1 MKRIIT
7 MGALLFATGVA
18 QAQAEINWS
27 EFLKRSDPIWTS
39 LPQKFDHGAFAGNGL
54 IGTTIFQAGPS
65 TIRFAMGRSDVTEH
79 RRDNTRLLLGGLHLN
94 LSGKIK
100 SGTLRTILYD
110 AEVQGTLETDKG
122 EVSFRAFV
130 HTKEPVLLVETTAKG
145 EEKPEWIFKFQTNL
159 CSNARYAFP
168 DEDAPHPPSTSGKT
182 GDMEWHEQK
191 RASGGSFTVAWTTE
205 SRDSLPKS
213 SQRILLTIAD
223 TFPQDESK
231 KIALETIKHASS
243 TPIDELNKT
252 HRAWW
257 HAYYPQSFVSVPD
270 AQIEGFYWN
279 QIYKLASA
287 MRADGPV
294 MDLQGPWNRET
305 GWARIWLNLNIQI
318 AYSPVYAANR
328 LELGESYLNFIDN
341 KRANFVKN
349 AKEIYNIDD
358 GATTAHTTCYEGLI
372 GNGQAKKSWP
382 RYTNPG
388 DFVWTLHLYYQ
399 HYRFSMDERLV
410 TDREKHAFFDLLKG
424 AIRCYKNLLTT
435 GTDGK
440 LHLPTMHSPEYGEAP
455 DNNYNLSLLR
465 WGCTTLLELN
475 QRFKL
480 NDPQATEWERTLKD
494 LTPHPTNE
502 NGFMVGAGVPFK
514 HSHRHWSH
522 MLMVWPLH
530 QLSCEQP
537 ENKEVVEKTLM
548 HWLTVENGKQV
559 YGWSAAAASHL
570 YATMG
575 DGENAVKQLRSHHNN
590 KRFVMPNTQ
599 YIEGSPVYECS
610 LVAAS
615 ALQYMMLQSWGNT
628 IRIFPGMPAEWK
640 TASYENL
647 RTEGAFLVSAI
658 RKDGKTS
665 WVKIQSL
672 AGEPCRIKPNFTGTF
687 TSDQPAKLKDLGNG
701 LYELELKKSETVM
714 LYQGEAKQKISP
726 CDLGDQKQNF
736 WGVKESNATLNAP
749 VLNLK
754 GALSIGKPATASSNY
769 SKAYDANKATDGKA
783 ETRWS
788 VAAGKN
794 TGWLEI
800 DLESEM
806 SFARANLYEFEQRI
820 SSWSLEI
827 KDGETWKPVTKGE
840 MIGAQ
845 RTLSFTPVKARYV
858 RFNILD
864 SNDGAPSLF
873 EFHVFEK

>member
-1 MKRIIT
+1 MKWTICVMT
-7 MGALLFATGVA
+7 LLTTCLVH
-18 QAQAEINWS
+18 AQAEVNWA
-27 EFLKRSDPIWTS
+27 EFLKRSDPVWTS

-54 IGTTIFQAGPS
+54 IGTTIFQQGPS
-65 TIRFAMGRSDVTEH
+65 TLRFAMGRSDVTEH
-79 RRDNTRLLLGGLHLN
+79 RRDNTRLLLGGLNLN

-100 SGTLRTILYD
+100 EGTLRTILHD
-110 AEVQGTLETDKG
+110 AEIQGTLETDKG

-130 HTKEPVLLVETTAKG
+130 HAKEPVLLVETTARG
-145 EEKPEWIFKFQTNL
+145 EEKPEWVFKHQTNL
-159 CSNARYAFP
+159 YSNARYAFP
-168 DEDAPHPPSTSGKT
+168 DEDAPHPQATSGNEGKIQ
-182 GDMEWHEQK
+182 WCEQK
-191 RASGGSFTVAWTTE
+191 RVSSGSFTVAWTEELSGVSKT
-205 SRDSLPKS
+205 SP
-213 SQRILLTIAD
+213 QRILLTIAD
-223 TFPQDESK
+223 TFPKNESTQV
-231 KIALETIKHASS
+231 ALATIKRISAF
-243 TPIDELNKT
+243 PADELAKT

-318 AYSPVYAANR
+318 AYAPVYAANR
-328 LELGESYLNFIDN
+328 LELGESYINFMDN
-341 KRANFVKN
+341 KRSNFVKN
-349 AKEIYNIDD
+349 AKAIYNMDD

-372 GNGQAKKSWP
+372 GSGQAKKSWP

-399 HYRFSMDERLV
+399 HYRFSMDESLV
-410 TDREKHAFFDLLKG
+410 TDRDKHAFFDLLKG

-435 GTDGK
+435 GPDGK

-475 QRFKL
+475 QRYKL
-480 NDPQATEWERTLKD
+480 NDPQATEWEQTLKD
-494 LTPHPTNE
+494 LTPYPTDE

-537 ENKEVVEKTLM
+537 ENKGVVEKTLM

-575 DGENAVKQLRSHHNN
+575 DGENAVKQLRAHQNN

-640 TASYENL
+640 TAAYENL
-647 RTEGAFLVSAI
+647 RAEGAFLVSAI
-658 RKDGKTS
+658 RKEGKTS

-672 AGEPCRIKPNFTGTF
+672 AGEPCRIKPNFSGAF
-687 TSDQPAKLKDLGNG
+687 TCDQPAKLKECGNG
-701 LYELELKKSETVM
+701 LYALALKKGETLI
-714 LYQGEAKQKISP
+714 LYQGESKQKINP
-726 CDLGDQKQNF
+726 CALGDQKVNF
-736 WGVKESNATLNAP
+736 WGIKESNVTLDVP

-754 GALSIGKPATASSNY
+754 DALSLGKPATASS
-769 SKAYDANKATDGKA
+769 SFAPAYDARKATDGKA

-788 VAAGKN
+788 VAGGKT

-800 DLESEM
+800 DLQSEI
-806 SFARANLYEFEQRI
+806 SFSRVDLYEFEQRI
-820 SSWSLEI
+820 SFFSIEV
-827 KDGETWKPVTKGE
+827 KENETWKTVFKGE

-845 RTLSFTPVKARYV
+845 RTILFAPVKARYV
-858 RFNILD
+858 RFTILD
-864 SNDGAPSLF
+864 SANGAPSLF
-873 EFHVFEK
+873 EIHVFEK

>member
-1 MKRIIT
+1 MKTILTI
-7 MGALLFATGVA
+7 GVFLFSTGIAHA
-18 QAQAEINWS
+18 QPDINWAK
-27 EFLKRSDPIWTS
+27 FLKRNDPVWTC

-54 IGTTIFQAGPS
+54 IGATLFQQGPS
-65 TIRFAMGRSDVTEH
+65 TLRFAMGRSDVTEH

-94 LSGKIK
+94 LAGVIK
-100 SGTLRTILYD
+100 AGTLRTVLYD
-110 AEVQGTLETDKG
+110 AEIQGSVETDKG
-122 EVSFRAFV
+122 EVSFRALV
-130 HTKEPVLLVETTAKG
+130 HAKEPVLLVEASTKG
-145 EEKPEWIFKFQTNL
+145 EEKIEWVFKNQTNL
-159 CSNARYAFP
+159 FSNARYAFP
-168 DEDAPHPPSTSGKT
+168 EDTPHPASTSGKV
-182 GDMEWHEQK
+182 GDIEWCEQK
-191 RASGGSFTVAWTTE
+191 RASGGAFTIAWM
-205 SRDSLPKS
+205 SDACDPS
-213 SQRILLTIAD
+213 SAQLQRIFLTIAD
-223 TFPQDESK
+223 TFPTDESK
-231 KIALETIKHASS
+231 KIAFETLKQVSAM
-243 TPIDELNKT
+243 PIEDFIKT

-328 LELGESYLNFIDN
+328 LELGESYLNFMDN

-358 GATTAHTTCYEGLI
+358 GATTVHTTCYEGLI

-382 RYTNPG
+382 RFTNPG

-399 HYRFSMDERLV
+399 HYRFSMDESLV

-424 AIRCYKNLLTT
+424 SIRCYKNLLTA
-435 GTDGK
+435 GPDGK
-440 LHLPTMHSPEYGEAP
+440 LHLPVQHSPEYGEAP

-475 QRFKL
+475 QRHKL
-480 NDPQATEWERTLKD
+480 NDPQATEWEQTLRD
-494 LTPHPTNE
+494 LTPHPTDE

-537 ENKEVVEKTLM
+537 ENKSVVEKTLM

-615 ALQYMMLQSWGNT
+615 SLQYMMLQSWGNT

-640 TASYENL
+640 AASYEKL

-658 RKDGKTS
+658 RKEGKTS

-672 AGEPCRIKPNFTGTF
+672 AGEPCRIKPNFSGTF
-687 TSDQPAKLKDLGNG
+687 TCDQPEKLKDLGNG
-701 LYELELKKSETVM
+701 LYALALKKGETVL

-736 WGVKESNATLNAP
+736 WGVKHSSAELDAP

-754 GALSIGKPATASSNY
+754 GALSLGKPATASSSF
-769 SKAYDANKATDGKA
+769 SKAYDANKGTDGKA

-788 VAAGKN
+788 VAGGKT

-800 DLESEM
+800 DLQSEM
-806 SFARANLYEFEQRI
+806 SFARVDLYEFEQRI

-845 RTLSFTPVKARYV
+845 RTLSFAPVKARYV

-864 SNDGAPSLF
+864 STNGAPSLF